1 VIENVTSARTALSDG
16 NTIPTLGLG
25 VYKVPN
31 DDVAPLVHH
40 ALATG
45 YRLIDTANMYDNE
58 AGVGDALAATDV
70 PREEITVAT
79 KFWMDDLGYENTL
92 AAAQQSLAKL
102 GLEYLDLYLI
112 HWPAPKRDLYVES
125 WRALE
130 KLKQDG
136 LVRSIGV
143 CNFHSEHLERI
154 MENSDETPVMN
165 QVEVHPWLTQVP
177 LKAFHD
183 QHGIV
188 TQAWSPLA
196 RGQILEE
203 PALVTLAAE
212 YGVSVAQLVIRWHLE
227 RGVSVIPKSLSP
239 QRIESNADVF
249 GFALEPEHIALISGM
264 NRDYRTGVDPN
275 DRN

>member
-1 VIENVTSARTALSDG
+1 MENVTTARTALLDG

-31 DDVAPLVHH
+31 DHVTPLVHH
-40 ALATG
+40 ALAAG

-70 PREEITVAT
+70 PRDEITVAT

-112 HWPAPKRDLYVES
+112 HWPAPKRDLYLES

-154 MENSDETPVMN
+154 MDNSAEIPVMN

-177 LKAFHD
+177 LESFHD

-203 PALVTLAAE
+203 PALVSLAAE

-249 GFALEPEHIALISGM
+249 GFALEPEHIALISSL

>member
-1 VIENVTSARTALSDG
+1 MENVTTARTPLRDG

-25 VYKVPN
+25 VYKVDN
-31 DDVAPLVHH
+31 DDVAALVHH
-40 ALATG
+40 ALGAG
-45 YRLIDTANMYDNE
+45 YRLIDTASMYENE
-58 AGVGDALAATDV
+58 RGVGDALSATDV

-92 AAAQQSLAKL
+92 AAAQKSLENL

-112 HWPAPKRDLYVES
+112 HWPAPQRDLYVES
-125 WRALE
+125 WRAME

-143 CNFHSEHLERI
+143 CNFHAEHLERI
-154 MENSDETPVMN
+154 MENSAETPVMN
-165 QVEVHPWLTQVP
+165 QVELHPWLSQVP
-177 LKAFHD
+177 LKDFHD
-183 QHGIV
+183 SHNIV

-203 PALVTLAAE
+203 PVLVALAAE

-227 RGVSVIPKSLSP
+227 RGISVIPKSLSP

-249 GFALEPEHIALISGM
+249 GFALEPDHLALLGSM

>member
-1 VIENVTSARTALSDG
+1 MENVTSARMALLDG

-25 VYKVPN
+25 VYKVHN

-40 ALATG
+40 ALSAG
-45 YRLIDTANMYDNE
+45 YRLIDTASMYENE
-58 AGVGDALAATDV
+58 RGVGDALAATDV
-70 PREEITVAT
+70 PRDEITVAT

-92 AAAQQSLAKL
+92 TAAKRSLANL

-112 HWPAPKRDLYVES
+112 HWPAPQRDLYVES
-125 WRALE
+125 WRAME

-143 CNFHSEHLERI
+143 CNFHAEHLERI
-154 MENSDETPVMN
+154 MENSAETPVMN
-165 QVEVHPWLTQVP
+165 QVELHPWLSQVP
-177 LKAFHD
+177 LKDFHD
-183 QHGIV
+183 SHNIV

-203 PALVTLAAE
+203 PALVALAAE

-249 GFALEPEHIALISGM
+249 GFSLEPDHIALISSL

-275 DRN
+275 ERN

>member
-1 VIENVTSARTALSDG
+1 MDNVTTARTALVDG

-40 ALATG
+40 ALAAG

-70 PREEITVAT
+70 PRDEITVAT

-112 HWPAPKRDLYVES
+112 HWPAPKRGLYVES
-125 WRALE
+125 WRAME

-154 MENSDETPVMN
+154 MDNSAEIPVMN

-203 PALVTLAAE
+203 PALVSLAAE

-249 GFALEPEHIALISGM
+249 DFALEPKHIALISAM

>member
-1 VIENVTSARTALSDG
+1 MENVTSARMALLDG
-16 NTIPTLGLG
+16 NTIPTMGLG
-25 VYKVPN
+25 VYKVHN

-40 ALATG
+40 ALSAG
-45 YRLIDTANMYDNE
+45 YRLIDTASMYENE

-92 AAAQQSLAKL
+92 TAAKRSLANL

-112 HWPAPKRDLYVES
+112 HWPAPQRDLYLES
-125 WRALE
+125 WRAME

-143 CNFHSEHLERI
+143 CNFHAEHLERI
-154 MENSDETPVMN
+154 MENSAETPVMN
-165 QVEVHPWLTQVP
+165 QVELHPWLSQVP
-177 LKAFHD
+177 LKDFHD
-183 QHGIV
+183 SHNIV

-203 PALVTLAAE
+203 PALVSLAAE
-212 YGVSVAQLVIRWHLE
+212 YGISVAQLVIRWHLE

-249 GFALEPEHIALISGM
+249 GFSLEPDHIALISSL